1 VGARASQAAGSP
13 AARRLSDGAGEIGV
27 ATTWDDIAGA
37 RRARRTIDLPSFD
50 KVMRH
55 AAPAISLVV
64 LGAAI
69 LALRMLDLNAVLAMV
84 PRSPLFWLVFLA
96 VYSVPVAADY
106 AIYRRIWRLP
116 LAGLVPLARKQ
127 IGNELVMGYFG
138 DAYLYSWAH
147 KHGFAG
153 KDGLRTVKDVAI
165 MSAVASNVTTMTAAV
180 VALPYLGLL
189 ALHIPVWTAAA
200 AIALVVTPPLVAIL
214 FARKLFTLPPVLL
227 RWALGLHFGRALASC
242 TLTALLWHLALPA
255 VALKYWLVFAALK
268 LILSRLPNVSSKDML
283 LAGLAIVLLGRH
295 ADVATLLTMIAT
307 ITIAAHVAVSLA
319 LSGRELLAGVVSRV
333 GGRAASADQRLERH
347 RRVGQRRARRR
358 HPARHQSPSLSVIA
372 HHVDAIQRDHRPV
385 LEIDNGEAGAIDR
398 AAHDQFVI
406 AA

>member
-1 VGARASQAAGSP
+1 M
-13 AARRLSDGAGEIGV
+13 
-27 ATTWDDIAGA
+27 ATTWNDIAGA
-37 RRARRTIDLPSFD
+37 PGAMRAIRLPSPD
-50 KVMRH
+50 KLIRH
-55 AAPAISLVV
+55 AAPAISLIV

-69 LALRMLDLNAVLAMV
+69 LALRMLDLPAVLAMV

-96 VYSVPVAADY
+96 VYTVPVAADY
-106 AIYRRIWRLP
+106 MIYRRIWRLP

-153 KDGLRTVKDVAI
+153 KDGLRTIKDVAI
-165 MSAVASNVTTMTAAV
+165 MSAVASNVTTMAAAAI
-180 VALPYLGLL
+180 ALPWLGLL
-189 ALHIPVWTAAA
+189 ALHVPAWTAAA

-214 FARKLFTLPPVLL
+214 FARKLFTLPPALL

-242 TLTALLWHLALPA
+242 TLTALLWHLALPS

-283 LAGLAIVLLGRH
+283 LAGLAILLLGRH

-307 ITIAAHVAVSLA
+307 ITVTAHVAVSLA
-319 LSGRELLAGVVSRV
+319 LSGRELLAGIVRRLR
-333 GGRAASADQRLERH
+333 GRAASADQRLERH
-347 RRVGQRRARRR
+347 RRVGQRVSRRR
-358 HPARHQSPSLSVIA
+358 HAARHQGPSLSVIA

-385 LEIDNGEAGAIDR
+385 LEIDNGEAGAVDR
-398 AAHDQFVI
+398 AADDDLVI

>member
-1 VGARASQAAGSP
+1 M
-13 AARRLSDGAGEIGV
+13 
-27 ATTWDDIAGA
+27 ATTWNDIAGA
-37 RRARRTIDLPSFD
+37 PRAMRAMRLPSLD
-50 KVMRH
+50 KVMRY

-69 LALRMLDLNAVLAMV
+69 LALSMLDLPAMLAMV
-84 PRSPLFWLVFLA
+84 PRNPLFWLVFLA
-96 VYSVPVAADY
+96 VYTVPVAADY
-106 AIYRRIWRLP
+106 LIYRRIWRLP

-127 IGNELVMGYFG
+127 IGNDLVMGYFG
-138 DAYLYSWAH
+138 DAYLYTWAH

-153 KDGLRTVKDVAI
+153 KDGLRVVKDVAI
-165 MSAVASNVTTMTAAV
+165 MSAVASNVTTMTAAL

-200 AIALVVTPPLVAIL
+200 AIALVVAPPLVAIL

-255 VALKYWLVFAALK
+255 VALKWWLLFAALK
-268 LILSRLPNVSSKDML
+268 LILSRLPNVSSKDLL
-283 LAGLAIVLLGRH
+283 LAGLAIMLLGRH

-307 ITIAAHVAVSLA
+307 ITVTAHVAVSMA
-319 LSGRELLAGVVSRV
+319 LSAREVVAGI
-333 GGRAASADQRLERH
+333 AARLRPAPAPLILTDQRLERH
-347 RRVGQRRARRR
+347 RRVGQRVSRRR
-358 HPARHQSPSLSVIA
+358 HAARHQGPSLSVIA

-385 LEIDNGEAGAIDR
+385 LEIDNGETRPVDLP
-398 AAHDQFVI
+398 AHDEFVI